1 MKCLSVQL
9 CVRAES
15 ILAWYLL
22 AKEAR
27 SPKSGIVKNPLFE
40 FFPNHTPTLTLL
52 KYFFEILS
60 DLNPAV
66 PNHLADEST
75 CTSQTREPDAQPDH
89 HYLNTATLTLIPI
102 RKRKRLQKSLQKSLQ
117 KIFRALNCSLKLLLS
132 ETSYLPWV
140 CEGSSK
146 R

>member
-40 FFPNHTPTLTLL
+40 FFPDHIPTLTLHT
-52 KYFFEILS
+52 FEILS

-75 CTSQTREPDAQPDH
+75 CTSQTREPDAPPDH

-102 RKRKRLQKSLQKSLQ
+102 RKRKRFQKSLQKSLQ
-117 KIFRALNCSLKLLLS
+117 KIFSSVELLA
-132 ETSYLPWV
+132 EITFI
-140 CEGSSK
+140 
-146 R
+146 